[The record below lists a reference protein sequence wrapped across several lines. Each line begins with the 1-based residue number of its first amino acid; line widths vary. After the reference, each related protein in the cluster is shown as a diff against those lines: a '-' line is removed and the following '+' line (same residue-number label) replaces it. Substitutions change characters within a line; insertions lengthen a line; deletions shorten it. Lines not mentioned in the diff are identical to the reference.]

1 MNGVLLMKDFCFTVD
16 DNIIFLRDITEN
28 DYGSI
33 FENKYLAMF
42 GELHSAYG
50 LKVQLN
56 LFYQTEGFDLSMV
69 TDRYKSE
76 WEANSEWLKMSF
88 HSRAELPNVPY
99 LNADYDTLY
108 ADSRAVNDQIIRFAG
123 ESSLASTTTV
133 HFCVCPQDAL
143 KAMSD
148 NGYKG
153 LLGLFGG
160 FGTVGT
166 SYSIPIGE
174 TEPLRHGKLL
184 TKNDITFASIDIV
197 LNLYSAEENARL
209 VGSLCGNDHIKIMIH
224 EQYFHEDYP
233 AYHPR
238 FREEIE
244 EPLKVLTENGYHSVF
259 FEEMM

>member
-1 MNGVLLMKDFCFTVD
+1 MKSFCFTVD
-16 DNIIFLRDITEN
+16 DNILFLKDITEN
-28 DYGSI
+28 NYSSI
-33 FENKYLAMF
+33 FENKYLALF
-42 GELHSAYG
+42 RELHCVYG
-50 LKVQLN
+50 LKVQFN

-76 WEANSEWLKMSF
+76 WKANSPWLKMSF
-88 HSRAELPNVPY
+88 HSHAELPNEPY

-108 ADSRAVNDQIIRFAG
+108 ADCKAVNDQIVRFAG
-123 ESSLASTTTV
+123 ADSLASTTTV
-133 HFCVCPQDAL
+133 HFCVCPEKAL

-160 FGTVGT
+160 FGAVGT
-166 SYSIPIGE
+166 SYSIPPEE
-174 TEPLRHGKLL
+174 TEPLRHGKLI
-184 TKNDITFASIDIV
+184 TKNDITFGSIDIV
-197 LNLYSAEENARL
+197 LNLYSAEENALRAN
-209 VGSLCGNDHIKIMIH
+209 SLCGNDHIKIMIH

-244 EPLKVLTENGYHSVF
+244 EPLKVLTENGYRSFF
-259 FEEMM
+259 FEEMIR